1 MVEVSASQ
9 VKELRERTGAGMM
22 DCKRALTDS
31 GGDFDS
37 AVESLRSKGLAAAA
51 KKGSRVAS
59 DGLVGMLLGANK
71 GVLVEVNSETDFV
84 ARNSEFQNFVEVLT
98 STAMSE
104 CGDME
109 RIRAAAYPGSGHS
122 VEAELT
128 HKIATLGEKL
138 DFRRTS
144 YLSVSPGIVAGYV
157 HAQAAPGLGRI
168 GVLVSLRSE
177 TVTESLRGFGHNLAM
192 HLAASNPLS
201 VTAEQVPSEVLDV
214 ERRVFREQARDLGKP
229 NDVIEK
235 IVEGRIRKFMEE
247 SVLLKQPYVMDPER
261 SVSSIIESLSSE
273 LGSEIEVAGFT
284 RYSRGEGIEQMSD
297 DDSTPEESVSSVS

>member
-59 DGLVGMLLGANK
+59 DGLVGMLLDGNK

-84 ARNSEFQNFVEVLT
+84 ARNSEFQKFVEVLT

-104 CGDME
+104 HGDME
-109 RIRAAAYPGSGHS
+109 MIRAATFPGSDHS
-122 VEAELT
+122 VEAELN

-138 DFRRTS
+138 DFRRAS
-144 YLSVSPGIVAGYV
+144 YLSISPGIVAGYV
-157 HAQAAPGLGRI
+157 HAQATPGLGRI

-177 TVTESLRGFGHNLAM
+177 TVSESLRDFGHNLAM
-192 HLAASNPLS
+192 HIAASNPLS
-201 VTAEQVPSEVLDV
+201 VTVEEVPSEVLDV
-214 ERRVFREQARDLGKP
+214 ERRVFGEQARELGKP
-229 NDVIEK
+229 DDVIEK
-235 IVEGRIRKFMEE
+235 IVEGRVRKFLEE
-247 SVLLKQPYVMDPER
+247 SVLLQQPYVMDPER
-261 SVSSIIESLSSE
+261 SVASIIASLSSE

-284 RYSRGEGIEQMSD
+284 RYSRGEGIEQKSE
-297 DDSTPEESVSSVS
+297 DDSTPETPGNPES